1 MKHLYTAL
9 AVVAAS
15 AAHAQLINGSFEE
28 NGEFSLSGW
37 EWTCDDPQ
45 AQMDVPAGGGMWSA
59 WKQSGHAKGC
69 FPNELYQRLPDVQ
82 YGVLYLLSGWVKC
95 PMDEFSACIGG
106 SIGFG
111 TINNG
116 AFAFAQMT
124 TSSDT
129 NWAFITAEHVFD
141 PGVGDTAIVI
151 LNSGFIGGPINPLPA
166 GFDQLTLDISNSI
179 SEKPRPKLSLFVEPS
194 SGRLNVGSTAR
205 MRSLECFDATGRRL
219 LDQRAAGT
227 SAVLD
232 LAGFGD
238 GAYLLRVNTESGTLT
253 SRFVKR

>member
-1 MKHLYTAL
+1 MKHLYTAF

-15 AAHAQLINGSFEE
+15 ASHAQLINGSFED
-28 NGEFSLSGW
+28 NGGFSLAGW

-45 AQMDVPAGGGMWSA
+45 AQMDVPAGGGVWSA

-69 FPNELYQRLPDVQ
+69 FPNELFQRLTDVQ
-82 YGVLYLLSGWVKC
+82 YGVPYVLSGWVKC
-95 PMDEFSACIGG
+95 PVDEFSACIGG

-111 TINNG
+111 SISNG
-116 AFAFAQMT
+116 EFTFAQNVIGQSEEWT
-124 TSSDT
+124 FLSVD
-129 NWAFITAEHVFD
+129 HVFD
-141 PGVGDTAIVI
+141 PGAGDTAIVV

-166 GFDQLTLDISNSI
+166 GFDQLTLDVSNSI
-179 SEKPRPKLSLFVEPS
+179 SERPKPRLSLFMEPS

-219 LDQRAAGT
+219 LDQRASGT
-227 SAVLD
+227 SAALD
-232 LAGFGD
+232 LSSFGD
-238 GAYLLRVNTESGTLT
+238 GAYLLRVNTDSGTLT